1 MKHYCL
7 KCGNELKEEQL
18 ICLKCEHCSF
28 FDSTL
33 QPSESIIGILTAEQ
47 IEANTQWTKYK
58 CGKDGL
64 TGHGYAAEDANVLND
79 IFNVKTVDITGRS
92 NSKNG
97 PDRISNGLSIQTKY
111 CKTAKASV
119 QAGFDK
125 TGMYAYKNQILEV
138 PSDQY
143 EEALQI
149 MAEKISSGKVEGVTV
164 PEDASKIVK
173 KGSITYKQAK
183 NIARAGNIDSLRF
196 DAKTQSIVAVS
207 SFGIS
212 FTVNLGMML
221 MFKDKNNFDFKEAVQ
236 MAFLSGLY
244 NGTITMASGILTSQV
259 LRTQFGRNFAAAIQI
274 GSESAVN
281 TIYSSPAGK
290 ELVNNLAKTLWDK
303 GIYGA
308 AAKSTTIRFVRTNV
322 IANLAV
328 FIVTSVPETISLIQ
342 GKISRPQYIKNLV
355 VTSTSIIGGTLGSFL
370 GAYLGP
376 YGMIGGGLAGGAI
389 FGWASKKL
397 SNYICKDDSE
407 RMYELIK
414 IALIQLSHDYMIQT
428 EDEFQRCMDAIC
440 QDKII
445 DTNLIKVMYSI
456 GADDNNDFLRVQVAY
471 EKFEYYFFSIIRQRE
486 DIKLRKEQK
495 QEEVLNAIDDLGKQ
509 LIVNS

>member
-1 MKHYCL
+1 MKHFCL

-18 ICLKCEHCSF
+18 ICHKCEHCSF

-33 QPSESIIGILTAEQ
+33 TSGAIIGILTAEQ
-47 IEANTQWTKYK
+47 IETNTQWVKYK
-58 CGKDGL
+58 CGKNGL
-64 TGHGYAAEDANVLND
+64 TGHGYAAEDANALND
-79 IFNVKTVDITGRS
+79 IFEVKSVDITGR
-92 NSKNG
+92 NNCKNG
-97 PDRISNGLSIQTKY
+97 PDRISDGQSIQTKY

-119 QAGFDK
+119 QAGFDE

-149 MAEKISSGKVEGVTV
+149 MAEKISSGKVEGVTD
-164 PEDASKIVK
+164 PKDASKIIK
-173 KGSITYKQAK
+173 KGSVTYKQAK
-183 NIARAGNIDSLRF
+183 NIARAGNIDSLIF
-196 DAKTQSIVAVS
+196 DVKNQSIVAIS
-207 SFGIS
+207 AFGIS
-212 FTVNLGMML
+212 FAVNLGMMIL
-221 MFKDKNNFDFKEAVQ
+221 FKDKNNLKIKDAVQ

-259 LRTQFGRNFAAAIQI
+259 LKTQFGRNFAATIQVGTKSAID
-274 GSESAVN
+274 
-281 TIYSSPAGK
+281 TIYTSQTGRDLINK
-290 ELVNNLAKTLWDK
+290 LAKSLWDK
-303 GIYGA
+303 GIYGV
-308 AAKSTTIRFVRTNV
+308 AAKSTAIKFVRTN
-322 IANLAV
+322 IITNLAV
-328 FIVTSVPETISLIQ
+328 FIVTSVPETFNLIQ

-389 FGWASKKL
+389 FGWASKKV

-414 IALIQLSHDYMIQT
+414 IALIQLIHDYMIQT

-471 EKFEYYFFSIIRQRE
+471 EKFEYYFYSIIRQR
-486 DIKLRKEQK
+486 KVVCLKGN
-495 QEEVLNAIDDLGKQ
+495 QEKVLNAIVDLGKQ
-509 LIVNS
+509 IITNS